1 MARKSSK
8 RKASARK
15 NKHKDPDK
23 QGISEPYSDTLPLIE
38 FRFDDPLFQVVAHP
52 EKPILVFGLSNG
64 YIYCYKYNPELLL
77 SLRSKNQKLATATT
91 ANTDKERETNLWKTV
106 VVPPKKSDPGD
117 ADSGKEVDGGDEQL
131 VALLWKTRR
140 HKGSVRCLS
149 YDPSGEHIYSV
160 GTDNVL
166 KKADSLSGKVVKK
179 VSLPND
185 GHKFTKMRL
194 SNTVPLLLIGDEA
207 GNVLVLDTVDLKLV
221 NKVGGLHGGD
231 AINDIFHYEKK
242 SAYRFISTGQ
252 TTLAYWNCRPN
263 AGRSGSSK
271 SSSGTKVVESED
283 QEDEILCGTFLNS
296 ESADTVVCGMGEGI
310 LTIWKPEKNDLEDQ
324 VSRIKVSKNSCI
336 DCIIP
341 TLQDDDCVWCGSS
354 DGFLYRVNVKRGSI
368 IEAREHS
375 EIDEVQFLDLDCGY
389 RVVSGGMDCVK
400 VWEFR
405 DSNESDGKVVG
416 NESSDDD
423 GSEGEIAS
431 ASDSESTSSE
441 GWQSSDGAGSESE
454 LVPSDRSS
462 KLSSREE
469 LLAELGEEEE
479 EGGEDEFT
487 IEGQQG
493 ATNVKKRGAQE
504 EGNRKKR
511 EKKRKIARK
520 GATHTP
526 GILKF
531 DDL

>member
-8 RKASARK
+8 RKASARR
-15 NKHKDPDK
+15 NKHSDPDK

-38 FRFDDPLFQVVAHP
+38 FQFDDPLFQVVAHP
-52 EKPILVFGLSNG
+52 EKPVLVFGLSNG

-77 SLRSKNQKLATATT
+77 SLRTENQKLAATA
-91 ANTDKERETNLWKTV
+91 AKDKRRETNLWKTV
-106 VVPPKKSDPGD
+106 VVPPKKLDPHD
-117 ADSGKEVDGGDEQL
+117 ADNEEKVDGGDEEL

-149 YDPSGEHIYSV
+149 YDPMGEHIYSI

-185 GHKFTKMRL
+185 GHKFTKMKL
-194 SNTVPLLLIGDEA
+194 SSTLPLLLLGDEA
-207 GNVLVLDTVDLKLV
+207 GNVLVLDSEDLKLV
-221 NKVGGLHGGD
+221 NKVSGLHGGD

-242 SAYRFISTGQ
+242 SAYRFISAGQ
-252 TTLAYWNCRPN
+252 TTLAYWNCRAN
-263 AGRSGSSK
+263 TGNSSK

-296 ESADTVVCGMGEGI
+296 EPADTVVCGMGEGI

-341 TLQDDDCVWCGSS
+341 TLQDDDCVWCGCS
-354 DGFLYRVNVKRGSI
+354 DGCLYRVNVKRGSI

-400 VWEFR
+400 IWEFK
-405 DSNESDGKVVG
+405 DSNESDGKYRS
-416 NESSDDD
+416 NDDD
-423 GSEGEIAS
+423 SEGEITS
-431 ASDSESTSSE
+431 ESDSENTLSGE
-441 GWQSSDGAGSESE
+441 WQSSDDTESGSEF
-454 LVPSDRSS
+454 VPNDQIS

-469 LLAELGEEEE
+469 LLAELAED
-479 EGGEDEFT
+479 EGSGEDEFAT
-487 IEGQQG
+487 EGQQG
-493 ATNVKKRGAQE
+493 ATDVKKRGAQE
-504 EGNRKKR
+504 EVNRKKR
-511 EKKRKIARK
+511 GKKRKITRK
-520 GATHTP
+520 GATPSP
-526 GILKF
+526 GIRKF
-531 DDL
+531 DNL